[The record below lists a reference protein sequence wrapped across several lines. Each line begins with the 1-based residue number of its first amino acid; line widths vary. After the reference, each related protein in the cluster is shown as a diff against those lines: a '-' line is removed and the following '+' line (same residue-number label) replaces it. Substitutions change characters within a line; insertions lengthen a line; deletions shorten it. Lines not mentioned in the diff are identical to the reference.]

1 MGACGKWVCAWGSFV
16 GGGGGKES
24 GYMGWVGREGGWGWE
39 TEDGGRGRGRG
50 REVRWERGEA
60 RW

>member
-1 MGACGKWVCAWGSFV
+1 MDGGVRKVGVCMGKFC

-39 TEDGGRGRGRG
+39 TEDGERGR
-50 REVRWERGEA
+50 
-60 RW
+60 